1 MRIRLRTQKC
11 PCCGHVCKERSR
23 IAKEGGREVVVCTES
38 LKGEEFIEGDLLKE
52 VSVDYRGLEKRKN
65 KILICPRCGVYL
77 SADIVTSISE
87 EKE

>member
-1 MRIRLRTQKC
+1 MYIRIRTQKC
-11 PCCGHVCKERSR
+11 PCCGHVCEERSR
-23 IAKEGGREVVVCTES
+23 IAKEGGRVVVVCRD

-52 VSVDYRGLEKRKN
+52 VSVDYRGLEKRKD

-77 SADIVTSISE
+77 SACIVTSISE